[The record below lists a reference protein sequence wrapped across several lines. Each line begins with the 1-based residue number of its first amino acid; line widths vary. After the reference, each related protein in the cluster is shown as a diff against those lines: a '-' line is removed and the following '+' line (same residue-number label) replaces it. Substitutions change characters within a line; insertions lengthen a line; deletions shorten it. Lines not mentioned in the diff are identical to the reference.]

1 MGFGVRFCK
10 NVLECKGFPSPW
22 VMGGSGF
29 RGHNGLGLQ
38 KSVHASRQ
46 IALPTGTRL
55 AAEADAA
62 HQRRAVTRARV
73 RSIAVSRDPV
83 LAHPATR
90 DDDGRN
96 ALGAD
101 STAGGTHGR
110 SRQGAPDD
118 GCKHWS
124 NPDRRRVGAVRAFV
138 RGGVPEGSGSY
149 KLSFGVFGGTAFL
162 TNQKR
167 ALLTHILVSRTGPA
181 FALLYR

>member
-1 MGFGVRFCK
+1 
-10 NVLECKGFPSPW
+10 
-22 VMGGSGF
+22 MGGSGF

-46 IALPTGTRL
+46 IALPTCTRL
-55 AAEADAA
+55 VAEADAA
-62 HQRRAVTRARV
+62 HQRRAATRARV

-124 NPDRRRVGAVRAFV
+124 NPDRRRVGAVRAKGKGWRA
-138 RGGVPEGSGSY
+138 RGERQLQIILWSFWGNPFLDQSERRITNAHFGIENRSRFFSA
-149 KLSFGVFGGTAFL
+149 LSMTSSAPW
-162 TNQKR
+162 
-167 ALLTHILVSRTGPA
+167 H
-181 FALLYR
+181 